1 MRNYTTMQLNQ
12 FNYHLPEELIAQNP
26 PEKRGGSKMLVMD
39 RQTGV
44 CEIRSFTD
52 IAEYLE
58 EGDCVVI
65 NNTKVL
71 NARIYGRKNG
81 DGAKV
86 EILFL
91 REIDGMRWIS
101 FLRPGKRMHEGTRI
115 RISVPD
121 GSELWVRIAARNPDG
136 TFTIE
141 SEGVAIMEIQRIAG
155 HIPLP
160 PYIKRE
166 DVLADRNRYQTVYAK
181 EEGAVA
187 APTAGL
193 HFSEEIFAKFAKK
206 GISVAELTLHVGPG
220 TFLPVSCENIE
231 EHKMHSEYFLLPET
245 AAENINRTRKEG
257 RKILAVGTTVVRVLE
272 TCANADG
279 TVRAEHG
286 ETSIFLY
293 PPYKPKVADILLTN
307 FHLPKSTLLMLV
319 STFSSRENVLKAYET
334 AKVNGFKFFSYGDC
348 MLLR

>member
-1 MRNYTTMQLNQ
+1 MRSYTTMQLQQ
-12 FNYHLPEELIAQNP
+12 FDYHLPEDLIAQNP
-26 PEKRGGSKMLVMD
+26 PERRGESKMLVMD
-39 RQTGV
+39 RRTGV
-44 CEIRSFTD
+44 CEIRSFAD
-52 IAEYLE
+52 IPGYLE
-58 EGDCVVI
+58 KGDCLVI

-91 REIDGMRWIS
+91 REIDERKWIS

-115 RISVPD
+115 KVAVPD
-121 GSELWVRIAARNPDG
+121 GSELWVSIAARNPDG
-136 TFTIE
+136 TFTIASDE
-141 SEGVAIMEIQRIAG
+141 IPIMEIQRMAG
-155 HIPLP
+155 HVPLP
-160 PYIKRE
+160 PYIRRD

-181 EEGAVA
+181 TEGAVA

-193 HFSEEIFAKFAKK
+193 HFSEDVFAKFAEK
-206 GISVAELTLHVGPG
+206 GIAVAELTLHVGPG

-245 AAENINRTRKEG
+245 AAKNINRAKREG
-257 RKILAVGTTVVRVLE
+257 GKILAVGTTVVRVLE
-272 TCANADG
+272 TCANDDG
-279 TVRAEHG
+279 TVSAG
-286 ETSIFLY
+286 QGDTSIFLY
-293 PPYKPKVADILLTN
+293 PPYRPKVADMLLTN

-319 STFSSRENVLKAYET
+319 STFAGRENVLKAYEL
-334 AKVNGFKFFSYGDC
+334 AKSVGFKFFSYGDC

>member
-1 MRNYTTMQLNQ
+1 MQLQQ
-12 FNYHLPEELIAQNP
+12 FDYHLPEELIAQNP
-26 PEKRGGSKMLVMD
+26 PETRGESKMLVMD
-39 RQTGV
+39 RRTGV
-44 CEIRSFTD
+44 CEVRTFTD
-52 IAEYLE
+52 ICGYLGK
-58 EGDCVVI
+58 GDCVVV

-91 REIDGMRWIS
+91 REIDERRWIS
-101 FLRPGKRMHEGTRI
+101 FLRPGKRMHVGTKI
-115 RISVPD
+115 KVFVPD
-121 GSELWVRIAARNPDG
+121 GSELWVSIASRNPEG

-141 SEGVAIMEIQRIAG
+141 SEGIPIMEIQQIAG

-160 PYIKRE
+160 PYIRR
-166 DVLADRNRYQTVYAK
+166 DDASADRNRYQTVYAK
-181 EEGAVA
+181 TEGAVA

-193 HFSEEIFAKFAKK
+193 HFSEDVFAKFAEK

-245 AAENINRTRKEG
+245 AKENINRTKQEG

-272 TCANADG
+272 TCANDDG
-279 TVRAEHG
+279 TVRAG
-286 ETSIFLY
+286 QGDTSIFLY
-293 PPYKPKVADILLTN
+293 PPYRPKVADMLLTN
-307 FHLPKSTLLMLV
+307 FHLPKSPLLMLT
-319 STFSSRENVLKAYET
+319 STFSSRENVLKAYEI
-334 AKVNGFKFFSYGDC
+334 AKTNGFRFFSYGDC
-348 MLLR
+348 MLLK

>member
-1 MRNYTTMQLNQ
+1 MMQLQQ
-12 FNYHLPEELIAQNP
+12 FDYHLPEELIAQNP
-26 PEKRGGSKMLVMD
+26 PEERGESKMLVME

-44 CEIRSFTD
+44 CEIRSFKD
-52 IAEYLE
+52 IPGYLRK
-58 EGDCVVI
+58 GDCVVI

-91 REIDGMRWIS
+91 REIDAKRWIS

-115 RISVPD
+115 KVSVPD
-121 GSELWVRIAARNPDG
+121 GAEQWVSIESRNPDG
-136 TFTIE
+136 TFTIA
-141 SEGVAIMEIQRIAG
+141 SVDVPIMEIQRIAG

-160 PYIKRE
+160 PYIRRD

-193 HFSEEIFAKFAKK
+193 HFSEDVFAKFAEK
-206 GISVAELTLHVGPG
+206 GVSVAELTLHVGPG

-245 AAENINRTRKEG
+245 AKENINKTKRDGKR
-257 RKILAVGTTVVRVLE
+257 ILAVGTTVVRVLE
-272 TCANADG
+272 TCANDDG
-279 TVRAEHG
+279 TVNAG
-286 ETSIFLY
+286 QGDTSIFLY
-293 PPYKPKVADILLTN
+293 PPYKPKVADMLLTN

-319 STFSSRENVLKAYET
+319 STFSSRENVLKAYEL
-334 AKVNGFKFFSYGDC
+334 AKANGFKFFSYGDC
-348 MLLR
+348 MLLH

>member
-1 MRNYTTMQLNQ
+1 MQLQQ
-12 FNYHLPEELIAQNP
+12 FDYHLPEELIAQNP
-26 PEKRGGSKMLVMD
+26 PEKRGASKMLVMD
-39 RQTGV
+39 RQSGV

-52 IAEYLE
+52 IPGYLE
-58 EGDCVVI
+58 KGDCVVI

-91 REIDGMRWIS
+91 REIDAKRWIS
-101 FLRPGKRMHEGTRI
+101 FLRPGKRMNEGTRI
-115 RISVPD
+115 KVSVSD
-121 GSELWVRIAARNPDG
+121 GSEIWVSIASRNPDG
-136 TFTIE
+136 TFTIA
-141 SEGVAIMEIQRIAG
+141 SEDIPIMEIQRVAG
-155 HIPLP
+155 HVPLP
-160 PYIKRE
+160 PYIRR
-166 DVLADRNRYQTVYAK
+166 DDILSDRNRYQTVYAK

-193 HFSEEIFAKFAKK
+193 HFSEELFAKFAEK

-231 EHKMHSEYFLLPET
+231 DHKMHSEYFLLPDT
-245 AAENINRTRKEG
+245 AKENINKAKRAG
-257 RKILAVGTTVVRVLE
+257 RRILAVGTTVVRVLE
-272 TCANADG
+272 TCANDDG
-279 TVRAEHG
+279 TVNAGQG

-293 PPYKPKVADILLTN
+293 PPYKPKVADLLLTN

-319 STFSSRENVLKAYET
+319 STFSSREKVLKAYEL
-334 AKVNGFKFFSYGDC
+334 AKANGFKFFSYGDC

>member
-12 FNYHLPEELIAQNP
+12 FDYHLPEELIAQHP
-26 PEKRGGSKMLVMD
+26 PEKRGDSKMLVMD
-39 RQTGV
+39 RLTGV

-52 IAEYLE
+52 ISEYLE
-58 EGDCVVI
+58 KGDCVVI

-91 REIDGMRWIS
+91 REIDERRWIS
-101 FLRPGKRMHEGTRI
+101 FLRPGKRMHVGTRI
-115 RISVPD
+115 KVSVPD
-121 GSELWVRIAARNPDG
+121 GSELWVTIAARNPEG

-141 SEGVAIMEIQRIAG
+141 SEGIPIMEIQKIAG

-160 PYIKRE
+160 PYIRR
-166 DVLADRNRYQTVYAK
+166 DDACADRNRYQTVYAK
-181 EEGAVA
+181 TEGAVA

-193 HFSEEIFAKFAKK
+193 HFSEDVFAKFAGK
-206 GISVAELTLHVGPG
+206 GITVAELTLHVGPG

-231 EHKMHSEYFLLPET
+231 EHRMHSEYFLLPET
-245 AAENINRTRKEG
+245 AMEDINRTKKNGG
-257 RKILAVGTTVVRVLE
+257 RIIAVGTTVVRVLE
-272 TCANADG
+272 TCANDDG
-279 TVRAEHG
+279 TVRAGQG

-293 PPYKPKVADILLTN
+293 PPYKPKVADVLLTN
-307 FHLPKSTLLMLV
+307 FHLPKSTLLMLI
-319 STFSSRENVLKAYET
+319 STFSSRENVLKAYEM
-334 AKVNGFKFFSYGDC
+334 AKANGFKFFSYGDC
-348 MLLR
+348 MLLK